1 MRILFVK
8 FKWVFKFLLE
18 EDLVEWFYVFL
29 LVVVKNE
36 EVVISKLV
44 KNICILDYFINSY
57 ELLVIDDNSIDK
69 IFLLLE

>member
-8 FKWVFKFLLE
+8 LKLVFKFLLE
-18 EDLVEWFYVFL
+18 KNLVEWFYVFL